1 MTATEKY
8 KMISKRKSI
17 RKFNMEPLSDV
28 QISTLTE
35 KLNHLQPLSSD
46 IGTEI
51 RLLPQDTV
59 GGLLSIKAP
68 HYLLLFSE
76 KKEGHLENA
85 GFIMQQMDL
94 YLSANGI
101 GACWLGA
108 AKPKSE
114 FTGIS
119 KLPYIISLAIG
130 MPAEPLYREGPEQF
144 KRKTLSDICSTSHHL
159 EWVEAAR
166 LAPSATNSQPW
177 RFITSQNAIHAY
189 RIKLGA
195 LKSMIYGRMNQ
206 IDMGIAL
213 CHLWVAAEA
222 HGYRTRLT
230 TKEEA
235 SVITPAGTTYIMTME
250 LEEAHKFK
258 HSKKALLDDEWRRK
272 NLPAK
277 DTLTALKLETD
288 GSAADVGCGIGY
300 FTLPIAEMIGSEYT
314 VYGLDTSEQ
323 MLAEV
328 KDRVGKKQLSNV
340 STIRTDEY
348 DFKLEDASV
357 TYVLMANVLHEVSD
371 RVRFLQEASRILTQ
385 NGRIALLDYE
395 KNESIP
401 GPPIHHRISRD
412 EAKKLLDQTGFEL
425 LSETEFADQFY
436 GIVAAKTVT
445 DG

>member
-1 MTATEKY
+1 MTATEQY
-8 KMISKRKSI
+8 QMISKRKSI
-17 RKFNMEPLSDV
+17 RKFLMEPLGEA
-28 QISTLTE
+28 QISALTE
-35 KLNHLQPLSSD
+35 QLNHLQPLRSD
-46 IGTEI
+46 ISTEI

-85 GFIMQQMDL
+85 GFIMQQIDL

-114 FTGIS
+114 FTGNS
-119 KLPYIISLAIG
+119 TLPYIISMAIG
-130 MPAEPLYREGPEQF
+130 MPAEPLHRAGLEQF
-144 KRKTLSDICSTSHHL
+144 KRKKMSEICSTAHHL
-159 EWVEAAR
+159 ERVEAAR

-177 RFITSQNAIHAY
+177 RFITTHTAIHAY

-195 LKSMIYGRMNQ
+195 LKSMIYERMNQ

-213 CHLWVAAEA
+213 CHLWIAAEA
-222 HGYRTRLT
+222 HGYRARLT

-235 SVITPAGTTYIMTME
+235 SVMTPAGTTYIMTME
-250 LEEAHKFK
+250 MEEAHKFK

-272 NLPAK
+272 HLPAK
-277 DTLTALKLETD
+277 DTLTALKLEPD
-288 GSAADVGCGIGY
+288 GNAADVGCGIGY

-323 MLAEV
+323 MLEEV
-328 KDRVGKKQLSNV
+328 ILKVKKKQLSNV
-340 STIRTDEY
+340 RTIQTDEY
-348 DFKLEDASV
+348 DFKLEDAAV

-371 RVRFLQEASRILTQ
+371 RIKFLQETSRILTPK
-385 NGRIALLDYE
+385 GRLALLDYE

-412 EAKKLLDQTGFEL
+412 EAKKMLAQAGFEVL
-425 LSETEFADQFY
+425 LETEFADQFY
-436 GIVAAKTVT
+436 GIVAVKTVN
-445 DG
+445 DE